1 MLIDWDV
8 PVAVRDGNVLRADVF
23 RPDQPGRYPVLM
35 THGPYAKGLSF
46 QEGFPEMWQLLADQH
61 PDALAGSTNE
71 LQVWE
76 TPDPEKWVP
85 QGYVCLR
92 VDSRGAGTSPGY
104 LDIFSPQETRDFYDC
119 IE

>member
-1 MLIDWDV
+1 MTIEAKPRPSTASRPGMLIDWDL

-92 VDSRGAGTSPGY
+92 VDSRGA
-104 LDIFSPQETRDFYDC
+104 
-119 IE
+119 